1 MGPGCSQKAGHEDL
15 AEQSRW
21 PRIFQKEPIE
31 PEWGLWFL
39 YTFDSV
45 GFETGK
51 HFYGEFKFQNH
62 HGENLDN
69 SLKII

>member
-51 HFYGEFKFQNH
+51 HF
-62 HGENLDN
+62 
-69 SLKII
+69 